1 MRLIE
6 MREMTRV
13 IEMMDS
19 KDFFIFPAID
29 ESEKSAQSEEMADL
43 MYFSLGLVPPDEK

>member
-19 KDFFIFPAID
+19 NDLFIFPAID
-29 ESEKSAQSEEMADL
+29 ESGGESEKSEKSGEMADL
-43 MYFSLGLVPPDEK
+43 AY